1 MPSAIVLG
9 LHYAPFAYI
18 LIGGILRNMDANLE
32 EAATILKASRFKII
46 RRITLPIVMPALLS
60 TFLLV
65 FSSSMSA
72 YAVPQFLGGTD
83 GFAVLTTTMK
93 QFVNSGWYGQGYIMA
108 VFMIIFGV
116 SILAINQYMTG
127 KRKSFTTVTGKS
139 GQISYIKMGPWKY
152 VVATLLVLLFAVHV
166 HSAPHHL
173 RFGKHV
179 RKAGR
184 LQHLYA
190 GLLVL
195 QRGYGQRQ
203 RYSRTYL
210 RAAGVERPQKQFA
223 AGAVLRSYRG
233 HAGHSDRLRCGKTPR
248 NKAGAPCRQPC
259 LPALPYALYGQWG
272 AAFLAIGTSFGIA
285 KSFFILVL
293 VGSIKYLPFASRS
306 GINAML
312 QLSNEIEEAA
322 LIVNVPWWKRMLRII
337 FPIQKSTFMSG
348 YLLPFTSCMRE
359 LSLFTLLASGATTLL
374 TTLLEDWQQYW
385 TQSANALNLLIILVV
400 LLVNFL
406 VNLLTGA
413 SIDKG
418 VGG

>member
-1 MPSAIVLG
+1 MITHITYLFNSLLLAISCALIAGTLG
-9 LHYAPFAYI
+9 I
-18 LIGGILRNMDANLE
+18 LIG
-32 EAATILKASRFKII
+32 
-46 RRITLPIVMPALLS
+46 
-60 TFLLV
+60 
-65 FSSSMSA
+65 
-72 YAVPQFLGGTD
+72 YAVAKRRGT
-83 GFAVLTTTMK
+83 K
-93 QFVNSGWYGQGYIMA
+93 
-108 VFMIIFGV
+108 
-116 SILAINQYMTG
+116 LA
-127 KRKSFTTVTGKS
+127 
-139 GQISYIKMGPWKY
+139 
-152 VVATLLVLLFAVHV
+152 
-166 HSAPHHL
+166 
-173 RFGKHV
+173 
-179 RKAGR
+179 R
-184 LQHLYA
+184 LADNLA
-190 GLLVL
+190 
-195 QRGYGQRQ
+195 
-203 RYSRTYL
+203 
-210 RAAGVERPQKQFA
+210 F
-223 AGAVLRSYRG
+223 
-233 HAGHSDRLRCGKTPR
+233 
-248 NKAGAPCRQPC
+248 
-259 LPALPYALYGQWG
+259 LPYLMPSMAMG